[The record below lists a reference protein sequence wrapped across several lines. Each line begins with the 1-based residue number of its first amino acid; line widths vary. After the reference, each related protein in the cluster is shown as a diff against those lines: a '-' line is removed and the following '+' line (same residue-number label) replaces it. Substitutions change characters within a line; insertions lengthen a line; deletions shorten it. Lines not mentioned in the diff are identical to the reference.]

1 MRHLLPRS
9 ESIDLHRRGFLSVV
23 GSTLGG
29 LACVGLI
36 GCNQSANPSPG
47 QPKKWRLG
55 LSSPHKAEIL
65 NEFYEDMRKEAA
77 RSAIGVDFVI
87 VDADGNAV
95 KQMSDLEAF
104 VAQGYEGI
112 FFIALPSDGL
122 ESIVAS
128 AVKKGIPIFN
138 HGASPVTGCTQN
150 VVLDQHQS
158 GYEVGKFAAR
168 WINEKHGGKAEVGV
182 IGNQSDPWL
191 RIRLQGMK
199 DGLKEH
205 APGSQVVAETHG
217 HTIELGASGAANML
231 QAHPAMKILL
241 AHADDPGF
249 GACQAATEAGKI
261 NPDQFLVASADGTRL
276 VLDKIAQGGIYQATW
291 SYLFSYSSAAFMRD
305 MLKLLNGEKIAP
317 TRTQG
322 GRLVTKENLN
332 EIVLLGKNAQAPE
345 SEKYYGDSTI
355 MRYSETPLTT
365 PKV

>member
-1 MRHLLPRS
+1 MRPIS
-9 ESIDLHRRGFLSVV
+9 VGKFIDIDRRKFV
-23 GSTLGG
+23 GALGG
-29 LACVGLI
+29 LACASLI
-36 GCNQSANPSPG
+36 GCDKTSQTSSLNS
-47 QPKKWRLG
+47 KKWQLG

-77 RSAIGVDFVI
+77 RSTTPVELVI

-104 VAQGYEGI
+104 IAQGYDGI

-168 WINEKHGGKAEVGV
+168 WVNEKHGGKADVGL

-205 APGSQVVAETHG
+205 APGSQVVGETHG
-217 HTIELGASGAANML
+217 HNIELGANGAANML
-231 QAHPAMKILL
+231 QAHPGIKVLL
-241 AHADDPGF
+241 AHADDPGY
-249 GACQAATEAGKI
+249 GACQAATEAGKT
-261 NPDQFLVASADGTRL
+261 NPNQFLVASADGTRL

-291 SYLFSYSSAAFMRD
+291 SYLFSFSSTAFMRD
-305 MLKLLNGEKIAP
+305 MLKRLGGAPVAP

-322 GRLVTKENLN
+322 GRLVTKENLD
-332 EIVLLGKNAQAPE
+332 EIVALGTSAQAPE
-345 SEKYYGDSTI
+345 AEKYYSDPSI

-365 PKV
+365 PKA